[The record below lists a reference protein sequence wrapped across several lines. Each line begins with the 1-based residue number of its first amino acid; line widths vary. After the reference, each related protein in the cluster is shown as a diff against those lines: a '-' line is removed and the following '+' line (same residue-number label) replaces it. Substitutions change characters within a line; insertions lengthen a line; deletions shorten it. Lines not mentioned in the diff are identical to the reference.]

1 MKLGVDYPVFMAFAW
16 LASETRAES
25 SEGLNNLGL
34 PDPLSLCSLVLGLRP
49 SQITVAHRKQKL
61 ACCCAL
67 GQTTELPGLKG
78 GEAAFLSASA
88 ALCDRSWGRPGTAVS
103 WPCHH
108 LDASP
113 TCLEMSLIV
122 VPLYT

>member
-25 SEGLNNLGL
+25 SKGVNNLGL
-34 PDPLSLCSLVLGLRP
+34 PDLLSLRTLFLGLRP

-67 GQTTELPGLKG
+67 WQTTELPALKG
-78 GEAAFLSASA
+78 GNAAFLYATA
-88 ALCDRSWGRPGTAVS
+88 DMCDRSGGQA
-103 WPCHH
+103 
-108 LDASP
+108 L
-113 TCLEMSLIV
+113 L
-122 VPLYT
+122 

>member
-16 LASETRAES
+16 LASETGAES
-25 SEGLNNLGL
+25 SKGLNNLGL
-34 PDPLSLCSLVLGLRP
+34 PDPLSLCNLFLGLCP

-61 ACCCAL
+61 TCCCAL

-78 GEAAFLSASA
+78 GEAAFLSATA
-88 ALCDRSWGRPGTAVS
+88 AMCDHSGGWPGTAVS

-108 LDASP
+108 LEASP

-122 VPLYT
+122 VPLYS